1 VGKICKVLIVEDDAA
16 VQQVFDMVLA
26 DAGYE
31 LLLARDGKSM
41 RGALAAGDVDVA
53 IIDVMLPGRENG
65 LALAREAEER
75 GCGIILVTGHHD
87 RYGEVEQSGYR
98 HLFKPFRMTALTRLI
113 EAALGD
119 HRDAAARPD

>member
-1 VGKICKVLIVEDDAA
+1 VGKIYKVLIVEDDAA
-16 VQQVFDMVLA
+16 VQQVFDTVLA

-31 LLLARDGKSM
+31 LLLARDGTSM
-41 RGALAAGDVDVA
+41 RGALAAGAVDVV

-75 GCGIILVTGHHD
+75 GCGVILVTGHHD

-98 HLFKPFRMTALTRLI
+98 HLFKPFRMNALTRLV
-113 EAALGD
+113 EEALGD
-119 HRDAAARPD
+119 HVTLAALPD